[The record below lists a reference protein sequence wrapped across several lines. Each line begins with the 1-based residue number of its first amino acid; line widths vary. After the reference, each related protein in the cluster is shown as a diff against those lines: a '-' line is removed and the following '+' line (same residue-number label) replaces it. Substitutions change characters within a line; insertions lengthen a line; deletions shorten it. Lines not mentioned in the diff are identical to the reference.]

1 MKFVFNKRHNIEIY
15 EMKITQQYFENLAK
29 NYVEM
34 ITEENLN
41 DLRFE
46 DIMDI
51 ANKNSID
58 IHFLKRLNNPRIIW
72 AVNHLRGLRP
82 TSILDI
88 GSGKGYILWY
98 ANEILK
104 DVKLTAIDNRP
115 IQVKRIQCVAKSS
128 GIPLSVVQA
137 DAHSLP
143 FSDKRFDVVT
153 LLEVLE
159 HTNNPHD
166 VIEEA
171 CRVCK
176 QWVLLSVPSREDD
189 NPEHIHL
196 FNKTTLRDIFE
207 LANVTDLRFSQ
218 DSNHIYVQ
226 AKVF

>member
-1 MKFVFNKRHNIEIY
+1 MRMNSN
-15 EMKITQQYFENLAK
+15 QQYFENLAK

-34 ITEENLN
+34 ITEQNLN
-41 DLRFE
+41 GLKFE

-58 IHFLKRLNNPRIIW
+58 LHFLKRLSNPRIVW
-72 AVNHLRGLRP
+72 AVDQLKGLRP

-98 ANEILK
+98 ANELLK
-104 DVKLTAIDNRP
+104 EVNLTAVDNRP
-115 IQVKRIQCVAKSS
+115 IQLKRIQCVAKSS
-128 GIPLSVVQA
+128 GIPLSAVQA

-143 FSDKRFDVVT
+143 FSDKMFDIVS

-159 HTNNPHD
+159 HTKNPHD
-166 VIEEA
+166 VLREA

-176 QWVLLSVPSREDD
+176 QWILLSVPSQQDD

-196 FNKTTLRDIFE
+196 FNKTTLRDFFE

-226 AKVF
+226 AKVC